1 MRSRDGKYK
10 KYYPVYWSKSMLNG
24 QTNHPIFG
32 KLVGGRYY
40 ILEILSFGVLGRT
53 YLAKDI
59 RQTGSPKCVIKHVK
73 AVSDEPKTLE
83 TLKRLFLGEAEILI
97 NLGKHEQIPQV
108 LATFE
113 NDQGFYLVQEF
124 IEGQPLS
131 ELLPTSTR
139 CGQRWTEFQVVKFLK
154 DLLGILEFI
163 HAHRSIHC
171 NINPSNIIK
180 CVVDGKLFL
189 TDFGAVQQVQN
200 TAPDVKLNLNPS
212 GYIPGE
218 QLAFQPRINSD
229 IYALGT
235 IGVQALTGL
244 RPAQLQ
250 IDENITWQRL
260 VSDELAGILTRMVQ
274 PDYKDRYQNATE
286 VLQALHSLPVNL
298 EKPIEVKQI
307 SSLQP
312 TLNLVQTPEP
322 KELIL
327 PSFAPTEFT
336 DDLPISLWPIPLP
349 PLEFDPDIEIHIP
362 GIPPVLIMLSLS
374 LGALVANYVFIEAG
388 IHDILEPDPKELKL
402 VKPNIKEEE
411 LLSWSEELCRIPY
424 LCFFQ
429 GLPLSER
436 EVYLLRKKAYAHAYK
451 GDFTSALK
459 YLEQITPSS
468 PQYDCV
474 KIKIA
479 EYRKKQ
485 ELKNSQMGTTANSNT
500 TQ

>member
-1 MRSRDGKYK
+1 
-10 KYYPVYWSKSMLNG
+10 MLNG

-59 RQTGSPKCVIKHVK
+59 RQAGSPKCVIKHVK
-73 AVSDEPKTLE
+73 ATSDEPKTIE

-97 NLGKHEQIPQV
+97 NLGQHEQIPQV
-108 LATFE
+108 LASFE
-113 NDQGFYLVQEF
+113 NEQGFYLVQEF
-124 IEGQPLS
+124 IQGQPLS

-139 CGQRWTEFQVVKFLK
+139 CGQRWTECQVIKFLK
-154 DLLGILEFI
+154 ELLGILEFI
-163 HAHRSIHC
+163 HAHTIIHC

-180 CVVDGKLFL
+180 RALDGKLFL
-189 TDFGAVQQVQN
+189 TDFGAVQPVQN
-200 TAPDVKLNLNPS
+200 TAPDLKLNLPPS

-218 QLAFQPRINSD
+218 QLAFQPQLNSD

-250 IDENITWQRL
+250 IDENITWHSS
-260 VSDELAGILTRMVQ
+260 VSEELAGILDRMVQ
-274 PDYKDRYQNATE
+274 PDYKHRYQTATQ
-286 VLQALHSLPVNL
+286 VLQALHSLPVTL
-298 EKPIEVKQI
+298 ETAIEVKQI
-307 SSLQP
+307 SSIQP

-327 PSFAPTEFT
+327 PSFDPPEFT
-336 DDLPISLWPIPLP
+336 DNLPISLFPIPLP
-349 PLEFDPDIEIHIP
+349 PLEFDPDQEIHIP

-374 LGALVANYVFIEAG
+374 LAALGANYMFIEAG
-388 IHDILEPDPKELKL
+388 IHDILEPDPKQLKL
-402 VKPNIKEEE
+402 VKPNIKEEQI
-411 LLSWSEELCRIPY
+411 LSWAEELCSIPY

-429 GLPLSER
+429 GLPLSEV
-436 EVYLLRKKAYAHAYK
+436 EVYHLQKQAYARAYK

-459 YLEQITPSS
+459 YLEKITPSS
-468 PQYDCV
+468 PQYDRV

-485 ELKNSQMGTTANSNT
+485 AIKNKMGTTANSNNT
-500 TQ
+500 R

>member
-1 MRSRDGKYK
+1 
-10 KYYPVYWSKSMLNG
+10 MLNA

-73 AVSDEPKTLE
+73 AASDEPNTLE

-139 CGQRWTEFQVVKFLK
+139 CGQRWSEFQVVQLLK

-163 HAHRSIHC
+163 HAHTIIHC
-171 NINPSNIIK
+171 NINPGNIIK
-180 CVVDGKLFL
+180 RALDGKLFL
-189 TDFGAVQQVQN
+189 TDFGAVQPVQN
-200 TAPDVKLNLNPS
+200 TAPDLRLNLTPS

-218 QLAFQPRINSD
+218 QLAFQPRLNSD

-250 IDENITWQRL
+250 IDENITWHSS
-260 VSDELAGILTRMVQ
+260 VSDELAGVLDRMVQ
-274 PDYKDRYQNATE
+274 PDYKDRYQTATE
-286 VLQALHSLPVNL
+286 VLQALHSLPANL
-298 EKPIEVKQI
+298 EKTIEVEQI
-307 SSLQP
+307 SSSEP
-312 TLNLVQTPEP
+312 ALNLVQKPEP

-327 PSFAPTEFT
+327 PSLEPTEFCE
-336 DDLPISLWPIPLP
+336 DLPISLLPIPLP
-349 PLEFDPDIEIHIP
+349 PLEFDAEQEIHIP

-374 LGALVANYVFIEAG
+374 LAALATNYVFIDAG
-388 IHDILEPDPKELKL
+388 LHDIAQPDPKQFKL
-402 VKPNIKEEE
+402 VKPNIKDEQ
-411 LLSWSEELCRIPY
+411 LLSLAEELCSIPY

-436 EVYLLRKKAYAHAYK
+436 EVYLLQKKAYARAYK

-459 YLEQITPSS
+459 YLEKITPSS
-468 PQYDCV
+468 PHYDSV

-485 ELKNSQMGTTANSNT
+485 AIKNKLGIAANSNT
-500 TQ
+500 TR